1 MDGIMQA
8 PGGPTEDPTNGFKF
22 GDCAIAYFDDVG
34 AEEIDRLFRNL
45 DLLLGRK
52 TYEIF
57 AGYWPH
63 QVGGKKLFADGSA
76 PRSFQLTRPSV
87 SPNGLIV
94 SHYRRD
100 GTIKITREPTLDSPS
115 KAEIA
120 RRKRVKRE
128 G

>member
-57 AGYWPH
+57 AGMAPSGRR
-63 QVGGKKLFADGSA
+63 QETVRRRLSSAFVPADQTQ
-76 PRSFQLTRPSV
+76 RL
-87 SPNGLIV
+87 
-94 SHYRRD
+94 
-100 GTIKITREPTLDSPS
+100 S
-115 KAEIA
+115 KWSDRQPLQA
-120 RRKRVKRE
+120 RRYDQDYPRAYARFAQQS
-128 G
+128 